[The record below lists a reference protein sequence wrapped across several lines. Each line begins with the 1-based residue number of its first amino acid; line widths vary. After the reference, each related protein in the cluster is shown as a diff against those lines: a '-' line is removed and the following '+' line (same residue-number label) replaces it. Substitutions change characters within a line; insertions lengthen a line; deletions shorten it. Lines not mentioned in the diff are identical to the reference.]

1 MNIYILHASNTYNYG
16 SMMMAENFIHY
27 FEAESNIEN
36 TYYIETDDIDNTQN
50 RLRTAT
56 GLESIIAVPMGSLY
70 RKGAISKKELLLSVV
85 LKMHVLSD
93 LAMKMNMVVVLGG
106 DDYTE
111 DYGWR
116 ALVSQLLR
124 INVIAGR
131 MKVYF
136 IGQTMGPFYSFR
148 RLLARYFLSK
158 ADAVMVRDK
167 ITYEYLS
174 KMGLHNIDEIPD
186 LALMPLTREGQ
197 APQKARYI
205 CLFPSE
211 LIYHYSKS
219 QSRKECLDFYVRV
232 CENLVTEYADY
243 ELVLLPH
250 VLKPESSDDRV
261 MTRDIYNA
269 LGDGIKSRTHFP
281 ENEMLPYEVRG
292 YIKSSAFIV
301 SARMH
306 PVISALE
313 CGVPAICFS
322 YSRKYWGILGE
333 GYKLEDYILDVRS
346 STFDELF
353 RSFRKALGIMQGNY
367 KNIAGSIR
375 SRVEADQREIAGKIF
390 ELSQSAVVKPAADD
404 R

>member
-1 MNIYILHASNTYNYG
+1 MNIYILNASNTYNYG

-27 FEAESNIEN
+27 FEAESNSQN
-36 TYYIETDDIDNTQN
+36 TYYVETDDIDNTHS
-50 RLRTAT
+50 RLEQAT
-56 GLESIIAVPMGSLY
+56 GLEGITAVPMGSLY
-70 RKGAISKKELLLSVV
+70 RKGAISKKELLLSLL

-93 LAMKMNMVVVLGG
+93 LAMKMNIVVVLGG

-158 ADAVMVRDK
+158 ADAVMVRDR
-167 ITYEYLS
+167 ITYEYLQ
-174 KMGLHNIDEIPD
+174 KLGLGNVDEIPD
-186 LALMPLTREGQ
+186 LALMPLAREEA
-197 APQKARYI
+197 APQKTRYI

-211 LIYHYSKS
+211 LIYRYSKS

-232 CENLVTEYADY
+232 CEYLVSEYGDHQ
-243 ELVLLPH
+243 LVLLPH

-269 LGDGIKSRTHFP
+269 LDDGIKSRTLML
-281 ENEMLPYEVRG
+281 ENEMLPFEVRG
-292 YIKSSAFIV
+292 YIKSSGFIV

-346 STFDELF
+346 STFTELF
-353 RSFRKALGIMQGNY
+353 QSFKKALGIMQGNY
-367 KNIAGSIR
+367 KNIAGRIKY
-375 SRVEADQREIAGKIF
+375 RVEADQKDIAAKIS
-390 ELSQSAVVKPAADD
+390 ELSQSAAVKPL
-404 R
+404 

>member
-1 MNIYILHASNTYNYG
+1 MNIYILNASNTYNYG

-27 FEAESNIEN
+27 FNAQSGAENS
-36 TYYIETDDIDNTQN
+36 YYVETDDIENTQS
-50 RLRTAT
+50 RLRMAT
-56 GLESIIAVPMGSLY
+56 GLESITAVPMGSLY
-70 RKGAISKKELLLSVV
+70 GKGAISKKELLLSLL
-85 LKMHVLSD
+85 LKMNILSE
-93 LAMKMNMVVVLGG
+93 LAMKMNIVIVLGG

-136 IGQTMGPFYSFR
+136 IGQTMGPFYTFR
-148 RLLARYFLSK
+148 KLLARYFLSK
-158 ADAVMVRDK
+158 ADAVMVRDR
-167 ITYEYLS
+167 ITYDYL
-174 KMGLHNIDEIPD
+174 KKLGLRNIGEIPD
-186 LALMPLTREGQ
+186 LALMPLTREGD

-211 LIYHYSKS
+211 LIYHFSKG
-219 QSRKECLDFYVRV
+219 QSRKECLDFYIRV
-232 CENLVTEYADY
+232 CEYLVTEYADY

-250 VLKPESSDDRV
+250 VLKPEVSDDRV
-261 MTRDIYNA
+261 MVRDVYNA
-269 LGDGIKSRTHFP
+269 LADGFKSRILMLD
-281 ENEMLPYEVRG
+281 NEMLPYEVRS

-313 CGVPAICFS
+313 CGVAAICFS

-333 GYKLEDYILDVRS
+333 GYKLEDYILDVRNG
-346 STFDELF
+346 TFSELF
-353 RSFRKALGIMQGNY
+353 QSFRKAVGIMQGNY
-367 KNIAGSIR
+367 KNIAGR
-375 SRVEADQREIAGKIF
+375 VKSRVEADQKEIAAKISD
-390 ELSQSAVVKPAADD
+390 LAQSAIVKPSTKNK
-404 R
+404 